1 MGAGPDDQTESQFE
15 GIEFEWHKLKAEA
28 NWRKHKVSFDEAIT
42 IFGDENVLVV
52 LDREHSGDEERNLA
66 IGLSAQR
73 RLVTVCFTER
83 GERLRIIS
91 ARLSERWERR
101 EYEGANE

>member
-1 MGAGPDDQTESQFE
+1 MGAGQNDQAESLFE

-28 NWRKHKVSFDEAIT
+28 NWKKHKVFFDEAIT

-52 LDREHSGDEERNLA
+52 PDREHSSDEERNVA
-66 IGLSAQR
+66 IGLSKEGQ
-73 RLVTVCFTER
+73 LITLCFTER
-83 GERLRIIS
+83 EERLRIIS

-101 EYEGANE
+101 EYEDAGE